1 MRNFDHMKIEDYLD
15 STYLKTAEQAMISE
29 EENRKNIEDLINE
42 AIEHNFKLVMI
53 RPMYI
58 NLANE
63 LIKKAKSNVLVGTVV
78 DFPIGDSPTEDKI
91 KQAKEVI
98 ELGVDDID
106 YVADYNIFKQKRF
119 DKFDLDILEGTRL
132 GVSHNK
138 TVKWIIETGA
148 LSREEIKSITKRI
161 SQIVSK
167 EFSNHADKVFIKT
180 STGYYGGFGA
190 TIKDVKVMRS
200 VSGDLPIKASGGV
213 SNFSDFEQMI
223 AAGATRIGTSKALK
237 IFKKE

>member
-1 MRNFDHMKIEDYLD
+1 MRNSYYMNIEDYLD

-29 EENRKNIEDLINE
+29 EENRNNIKGLINE
-42 AIEHNFKLVMI
+42 AIKHNFKLVMI

-58 NLANE
+58 TLAKE
-63 LIKKAKSNVLVGTVV
+63 LIKKSKSNVLVGTVV
-78 DFPIGDSPTEDKI
+78 DFPLGDSPTEDKI
-91 KQAKEVI
+91 KEAKDVI
-98 ELGVDDID
+98 ELGVDDVD

-132 GVSHNK
+132 GVIHNK

-148 LSREEIKSITKRI
+148 LSVEEIKSITKRI

-167 EFSNHADKVFIKT
+167 EFSDYVEKVFIKT

-213 SNFSDFEQMI
+213 SNFSDFSQMI

>member
-1 MRNFDHMKIEDYLD
+1 
-15 STYLKTAEQAMISE
+15 
-29 EENRKNIEDLINE
+29 
-42 AIEHNFKLVMI
+42 MI

-63 LIKKAKSNVLVGTVV
+63 LIKKAKSNVLIGTVV

-119 DKFDLDILEGTRL
+119 EKFDLDILEGTRL
-132 GVSHNK
+132 GISHNK

-167 EFSNHADKVFIKT
+167 EFSDQADKVFIKT

-190 TIKDVKVMRS
+190 TIQDVKLMKS
-200 VSGDLPIKASGGV
+200 VSGDLPIKASGGI
-213 SNFSDFEQMI
+213 SNFSYFEQMI

>member
-1 MRNFDHMKIEDYLD
+1 MKIEDYID

-29 EENRKNIEDLINE
+29 EENRKNIEVLINE
-42 AIEHNFKLVMI
+42 AIENNFKLVMI

-63 LIKKAKSNVLVGTVV
+63 LIKKAKSNVLIGTVV
-78 DFPIGDSPTEDKI
+78 DFPLGDSSTEDKI
-91 KQAKEVI
+91 KQAKDVI
-98 ELGVDDID
+98 DLGVDDID

-119 DKFDLDILEGTRL
+119 EKFDLDILEGTRL
-132 GVSHNK
+132 GISHKK

-148 LSREEIKSITKRI
+148 LSREEIKNITKRI

-167 EFSNHADKVFIKT
+167 EFSDEAEKVFVKT

-190 TIKDVKVMRS
+190 TIQDVKLMKS
-200 VSGDLPIKASGGV
+200 VSLNLPIKASGGI